1 VIVYRYIWTAIL
13 LAVLQVGAQ
22 SSAVV
27 DSIPVSSSSVEKVVN
42 AVATTPAARSDSM
55 AAAFK
60 VAALSKILQGEAA
73 RQPAVP
79 VNYQPPSIGKLF
91 FRMFLGLMVVLG
103 LIYALYRVA
112 RKARGMDVTAGQ
124 APLRSLQVLE
134 TSFLGP
140 NQKVVLMR
148 LGTDRVLVVGSTP
161 DQMRTLVELQGE
173 EAMKILNQQRQ
184 QPITPAQFSETV
196 NHLLRR
202 FRKGGPA

>member
-1 VIVYRYIWTAIL
+1 MLRYIWTAIL

-22 SSAVV
+22 SSAVA
-27 DSIPVSSSSVEKVVN
+27 DSMPVSSSSVEKAANVV
-42 AVATTPAARSDSM
+42 ATPAARSDSM

-60 VAALSKILQGEAA
+60 VAALSKILQGESP

-91 FRMFLGLMVVLG
+91 LRMFLGLVVVLG

-112 RKARGMDVTAGQ
+112 RKARGMDVNAGQ

-148 LGTDRVLVVGSTP
+148 LGADRVLVVGSTP
-161 DQMRTLVELQGE
+161 DQMHTLADLQGE
-173 EAMKILNQQRQ
+173 DALKILNQQRQ

-202 FRKGGPA
+202 FRKDGPA